1 MAPHFVIFISPLC
14 LFLWGIK
21 FVVNVQLFLPRR
33 NSFSLAFFPQHSI
46 GYLRG
51 DRGGRNGIPLFM
63 EACDGSTPAQIYLV
77 LDLTAYLLG

>member
-1 MAPHFVIFISPLC
+1 MAPHFVIFISSLC

-21 FVVNVQLFLPRR
+21 FVVNVQVFLPRR
-33 NSFSLAFFPQHSI
+33 ILWLFFPQNSI

-63 EACDGSTPAQIYLV
+63 EACDVSTPAQIYLV
-77 LDLTAYLLG
+77 LDLAAYLLG